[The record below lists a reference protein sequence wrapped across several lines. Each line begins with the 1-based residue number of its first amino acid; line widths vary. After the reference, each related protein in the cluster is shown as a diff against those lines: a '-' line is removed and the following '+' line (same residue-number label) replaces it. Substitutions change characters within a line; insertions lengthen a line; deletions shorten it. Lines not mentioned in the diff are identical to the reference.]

1 MASRLLTYSLRSLCR
16 VSRGS
21 QSRVSNAFLTKRNA
35 SDGGIARDEDQVTGL
50 EKKELE
56 KMLEGDMDPFNMKV
70 YTGPGGTKANPT
82 KVPSMDD
89 ERIVGC
95 ICEED
100 MTYIQW
106 MTLKKGEPQRCDCG
120 YFFELIPGLPYNLSS

>member
-1 MASRLLTYSLRSLCR
+1 M
-16 VSRGS
+16 SRGS
-21 QSRVSNAFLTKRNA
+21 QSRVSTAVLARRNA
-35 SDGGIARDEDQVTGL
+35 SDEGGIARDEEQVTGL

-56 KMLEGDMDPFNMKV
+56 KMLDGDMDPFNLKV
-70 YTGPGGTKANPT
+70 HTGPGGTKVNPT

-120 YFFELIPGLPYNLSS
+120 YFFELVSGVPYNIPS